1 MRSLV
6 TLLALLTPVL
16 AFGQTA
22 PGARPT
28 PRPDMRQGAAAFAMR
43 APDEGSP
50 FFADREAAKVAL
62 EKAGTSN
69 SNAEG
74 VATYPRVKDSP
85 NSASAMF
92 TGFFTEMFASI
103 KFKTIARNEK
113 TTEKLR
119 IEPAHF
125 ELSKNKELDSTYTV
139 QNNTGKLMRL
149 NFATTQRIDLVTTDA
164 SGKIIDKWS
173 DDRAAT
179 PQDGIII
186 INPKERIQYDEKIP
200 TREMKPAQS
209 YTIQSEVVGYPDYT
223 VSKTVVPA
231 P

>member
-6 TLLALLTPVL
+6 TLLALLVPAL
-16 AFGQTA
+16 AFGQAA

-28 PRPDMRQGAAAFAMR
+28 PRPDMRQGAAAFAVR
-43 APDEGSP
+43 TPDEGSP

-62 EKAGTSN
+62 EKVGTN
-69 SNAEG
+69 NNNPEG
-74 VATYPRVKDSP
+74 VAIYPKVKDSP

-103 KFKTIARNEK
+103 KIKTIHNEK

-119 IEPAHF
+119 VEPAHF
-125 ELSKNKELDSTYTV
+125 ELSKNKELDTSYTV

>member
-1 MRSLV
+1 
-6 TLLALLTPVL
+6 
-16 AFGQTA
+16 
-22 PGARPT
+22 
-28 PRPDMRQGAAAFAMR
+28 MRQGAEAFAMK

-50 FFADREAAKVAL
+50 FFSEREAAKVAL
-62 EKAGTSN
+62 EKEGTTN
-69 SNAEG
+69 TNQNG
-74 VATYPRVKDSP
+74 VAIYPRAKESP

-92 TGFFTEMFASI
+92 TGFFTEMFASV
-103 KFKTIARNEK
+103 KFKTLHNEP
-113 TTEKLR
+113 TTEKLK

-125 ELSKNKELDSTYTV
+125 ELSKHKELDTIYTV

-164 SGKIIDKWS
+164 SGKVIDKWS
-173 DDRAAT
+173 DDRATT

-200 TREMKPAQS
+200 TREMKPEQS
-209 YTIQSEVVGYPDYT
+209 YTVQSQIVGYPDYT